1 MYRYIAAFL
10 TVLSAVLLL
19 ASCGGNSSTSLSSEK
34 SITTFSFTN
43 PQAVGIID
51 ENAKTIELTVPCGT
65 NITALV
71 AKFDTTGVT
80 LKVGA
85 TGQVSN
91 ATPNDFTNP
100 VLYVVT
106 AADGSTATYTVT
118 VTIDPKAICTFS
130 FSISDATGKIDG
142 SAKNILVYVPS
153 GTIFTG
159 LVATFSATGQSVI
172 VGSTVQVSGVTPN
185 NFTSPVTYTV
195 TAADGS
201 TQDYIVTV
209 LAGTLAAQ
217 WAQSVT
223 AGNRH
228 KLQECNRGI
237 GRFCLCRGI
246 YLQYW
251 HL

>member
-1 MYRYIAAFL
+1 MVEIPLPLF
-10 TVLSAVLLL
+10 
-19 ASCGGNSSTSLSSEK
+19 SSEK

-71 AKFDTTGVT
+71 AKFDTTGVSV
-80 LKVGA
+80 KVGA

-153 GTIFTG
+153 GTNLTG

-185 NFTSPVTYTV
+185 NFTSPVTKHRDCGRWINSGLHSNCSCRNFGGAV
-195 TAADGS
+195 GS
-201 TQDYIVTV
+201 I
-209 LAGTLAAQ
+209 
-217 WAQSVT
+217 
-223 AGNRH
+223 GNRREWYH